1 MKNRYAVL
9 VKTEEG
15 VKISTFKAVR
25 TFMRQ
30 SEKYSE
36 EDVKKLRLYPD
47 GVNKPVKN
55 VVQWKTN
62 KYLPEGW
69 TGNFENRRNFK
80 IKSSEGTKFVSLSA
94 AAAFMESDER
104 YTENDVKNVYLCPDG
119 RNRNEKAQ
127 LAKWK
132 TSEYLPAGWTC
143 KKVKVDSDVLKIQSD
158 CGSIFTSHFDASV
171 FMNLNPLK
179 YSKED
184 LKKLNLYPNGKP
196 HLVSPEK
203 SEDHEEDQITEM
215 EEEHDEDMEEELD
228 EDMEEEHN
236 DDEDVEDI
244 SDDDTE
250 ENLEA
255 NDDKFQSVT
264 SSENSSSVDENIEVS
279 EAEDAE
285 KDPEDGDI
293 VEIVMDKNESNEKKS
308 LSDWDTNM
316 YLPEGWLCKENQDP
330 KSSKLFLKSEN
341 GTRFRSYKAA
351 AVYMETNREYT
362 PQDIEMLYLYPDG
375 NDHNNEANQ
384 SPDNLPNENRQIY
397 QTVETT
403 EAPMLPIEGGWKS
416 SQYLPKGWTCQ
427 DKKSLTKTSKIW
439 LKTDTGK
446 RFHYYSPA
454 VAFMREDPKYT
465 ETDII
470 QFYLYPDGKNHNQQ
484 TKNDH
489 RWSTSIYLPEGW
501 MCSELYVNSGISIC
515 VKADNSTK
523 LLSYKA
529 AAAYMEADSRYTED
543 DIKKMYCYPD
553 GKNRRQ
559 LSQNANFQGAP
570 KEEMKKSKYLPKGWL
585 FRERKKGLDILTS
598 DGTKLESYVAVN
610 RYMLFKQ
617 SFTKKEMDLVYLFP
631 DGKNHKTGQN

>member
-1 MKNRYAVL
+1 M
-9 VKTEEG
+9 EG
-15 VKISTFKAVR
+15 NLDEFTSVAST
-25 TFMRQ
+25 
-30 SEKYSE
+30 SPLEE
-36 EDVKKLRLYPD
+36 EDD
-47 GVNKPVKN
+47 A
-55 VVQWKTN
+55 
-62 KYLPEGW
+62 
-69 TGNFENRRNFK
+69 EN
-80 IKSSEGTKFVSLSA
+80 
-94 AAAFMESDER
+94 
-104 YTENDVKNVYLCPDG
+104 
-119 RNRNEKAQ
+119 
-127 LAKWK
+127 
-132 TSEYLPAGWTC
+132 
-143 KKVKVDSDVLKIQSD
+143 
-158 CGSIFTSHFDASV
+158 
-171 FMNLNPLK
+171 
-179 YSKED
+179 
-184 LKKLNLYPNGKP
+184 
-196 HLVSPEK
+196 
-203 SEDHEEDQITEM
+203 
-215 EEEHDEDMEEELD
+215 
-228 EDMEEEHN
+228 
-236 DDEDVEDI
+236 
-244 SDDDTE
+244 
-250 ENLEA
+250 
-255 NDDKFQSVT
+255 
-264 SSENSSSVDENIEVS
+264 VDE
-279 EAEDAE
+279 
-285 KDPEDGDI
+285 DPEDDDI
-293 VEIVMDKNESNEKKS
+293 VEILIEDNKDTTERSSTSAED
-308 LSDWDTNM
+308 DWNINM
-316 YLPEGWLCKENQDP
+316 YLPKGWLSKENQDP

-351 AVYMETNREYT
+351 ATYMETNREYT
-362 PQDIEMLYLYPDG
+362 PQDIGMLYLYPDG
-375 NDHNNEANQ
+375 NDHNNDANQ
-384 SPDNLPNENRQIY
+384 SAHDLPNENNQ
-397 QTVETT
+397 TT
-403 EAPMLPIEGGWKS
+403 EITEKQMSPIEDGWTS
-416 SQYLPKGWTCQ
+416 NQYLPKGWTCQ

-617 SFTKKEMDLVYLFP
+617 SFTKKQMDLVYLFP
-631 DGKNHKTGQN
+631 DGKNHKTAQN